1 MKIGVFGGSFNPP
14 HKMHL
19 NIGLELVNKQYVD
32 KIIYVPTGSKYKY
45 KNNLLPDKNRLEML
59 EILTKTQEYLDVNDY
74 ELKDEVVYTCET
86 LAYFKELYPNDE
98 IYFICGADNLSYID
112 KWKNGEDILNNYK
125 IIAMKRKGEDIEEL
139 LKKFVDYQNNIIV
152 ADVEQQDISSTD
164 IREKLKN
171 YENVLDV
178 LDKDVYE
185 YIRKNKLYENKEI
198 RKHEK
203 DNK

>member
-19 NIGLELVNKQYVD
+19 DIGVQLVNKQYVD
-32 KIIYVPTGSKYKY
+32 NVVYVPTGSKYKY

-59 EILTKTQEYLDVNDY
+59 EILTKKYEGLCVNDY

-86 LAYFKELYPNDE
+86 LAYFKEEYSNDD

-112 KWKNGEDILNNYK
+112 KWKNGEDILRNYK
-125 IIAMKRKGEDIEEL
+125 ILVMKRKGEDIDEL
-139 LKKFVDYQNNIIV
+139 LEKFKEYKHNIVV
-152 ADVEQQDISSTD
+152 ADVEQRDISSTD
-164 IREKLKN
+164 IREKIKN
-171 YENVLDV
+171 NENVLDV

-185 YIRKNKLYENKEI
+185 YIRKNKLYK
-198 RKHEK
+198 
-203 DNK
+203 

>member
-32 KIIYVPTGSKYKY
+32 KVIYVPTGSKYKY

-59 EILTKTQEYLDVNDY
+59 ELLTKNQEYLDVNDY

-112 KWKNGEDILNNYK
+112 KWKNGEKILNNYK

-171 YENVLDV
+171 NENVLDV

-185 YIRKNKLYENKEI
+185 YIRKNKLYE
-198 RKHEK
+198 
-203 DNK
+203 

>member
-1 MKIGVFGGSFNPP
+1 MYKTQGGVNMKIGVFGGSFNPP

-32 KIIYVPTGSKYKY
+32 KVIYVPTGSKYKY

-59 EILTKTQEYLDVNDY
+59 EILTNKYKNLSVDDY

-139 LKKFVDYQNNIIV
+139 LKKFVAYQNNIIV

-171 YENVLDV
+171 NENVLDV

-185 YIRKNKLYENKEI
+185 YIRKNKLYE
-198 RKHEK
+198 
-203 DNK
+203 

>member
-19 NIGLELVNKQYVD
+19 KIGLELVNKQYVD
-32 KIIYVPTGSKYKY
+32 KVVYVPTGSKYKY

-59 EILTKTQEYLDVNDY
+59 NILTKNQENLGVNDY
-74 ELKDEVVYTCET
+74 ELKDKVVYTCET
-86 LAYFKELYPNDE
+86 LAYFKELYPNDQ

-112 KWKNGEDILNNYK
+112 KWKNGEEILNNYK
-125 IIAMKRKGEDIEEL
+125 IIVMKRKGEDIEKL
-139 LKKFVDYQNNIIV
+139 LKKFEDYQENIIV
-152 ADVEQQDISSTD
+152 ADVEQQDVSSTD

-171 YENVLDV
+171 NENVLDV

-185 YIRKNKLYENKEI
+185 YIRTNKLYE
-198 RKHEK
+198 
-203 DNK
+203 

>member
-32 KIIYVPTGSKYKY
+32 KVIYVPTGSKYKY

-59 EILTKTQEYLDVNDY
+59 EILTKNQEYLDVNDY

-112 KWKNGEDILNNYK
+112 KWKNGEEILNNYK
-125 IIAMKRKGEDIEEL
+125 IIAMKRNGEDIEEL

-171 YENVLDV
+171 NENVLDV

-185 YIRKNKLYENKEI
+185 YIRKNKLYE
-198 RKHEK
+198 
-203 DNK
+203 

>member
-19 NIGLELVNKQYVD
+19 NIGIELVNKQYVD
-32 KIIYVPTGSKYKY
+32 KVIYVPTGSKYKY

-86 LAYFKELYPNDE
+86 LAYFKKLYPNDE

-112 KWKNGEDILNNYK
+112 EWKNGEEILNNYK
-125 IIAMKRKGEDIEEL
+125 IIVMKRKGEDIEEL

-171 YENVLDV
+171 NENVLDL
-178 LDKDVYE
+178 LDKEVYE
-185 YIRKNKLYENKEI
+185 YIRKNKLYE
-198 RKHEK
+198 
-203 DNK
+203 

>member
-32 KIIYVPTGSKYKY
+32 KVIYVPTGSKYKY

-171 YENVLDV
+171 GENVLDV

-185 YIRKNKLYENKEI
+185 YIRKNKLYE
-198 RKHEK
+198 
-203 DNK
+203 

>member
-32 KIIYVPTGSKYKY
+32 KVIYVPTGSKYKY

-112 KWKNGEDILNNYK
+112 KWKNGEEILNNYK

-139 LKKFVDYQNNIIV
+139 LKKFVDYLNNIIV
-152 ADVEQQDISSTD
+152 ADVEQQDVSSTD

-171 YENVLDV
+171 NENVLDV

-185 YIRKNKLYENKEI
+185 YIRKNKLYE
-198 RKHEK
+198 
-203 DNK
+203 

>member
-32 KIIYVPTGSKYKY
+32 KVIYVPTGSKYKY

-59 EILTKTQEYLDVNDY
+59 EILTNKYKNLSVDDY

-139 LKKFVDYQNNIIV
+139 LKKFVAYQNNIIV

-171 YENVLDV
+171 NENVLDV

-185 YIRKNKLYENKEI
+185 YIRKNKLYE
-198 RKHEK
+198 
-203 DNK
+203 

>member
-19 NIGLELVNKQYVD
+19 NIGLDLVNKQYVD
-32 KIIYVPTGSKYKY
+32 KVVYVPTGSKYKY

-59 EILTKTQEYLDVNDY
+59 NILTKNQENLGVNDY
-74 ELKDEVVYTCET
+74 ELKDKVVYTCET
-86 LAYFKELYPNDE
+86 LAYFKELYPNDQ

-112 KWKNGEDILNNYK
+112 KWKNGEEILNNYK
-125 IIAMKRKGEDIEEL
+125 IIVMKRAGEDIEEL
-139 LKKFVDYQNNIIV
+139 LKKFEYYQENIIV
-152 ADVEQQDISSTD
+152 ADVEQQDVSSTD

-171 YENVLDV
+171 NENVLDV

-185 YIRKNKLYENKEI
+185 YIRTNKLYE
-198 RKHEK
+198 
-203 DNK
+203 

>member
-19 NIGLELVNKQYVD
+19 NIGLDLVNKQYVD
-32 KIIYVPTGSKYKY
+32 KVIYVPTGSKYKY

-59 EILTKTQEYLDVNDY
+59 NILTKNQEYLGVNDY

-86 LAYFKELYPNDE
+86 LAYFKELYPNDQ

-112 KWKNGEDILNNYK
+112 KWKNGEEILNNYK
-125 IIAMKRKGEDIEEL
+125 IIVMKRAGEDIEEL
-139 LKKFVDYQNNIIV
+139 LKKFEYYQENIIV
-152 ADVEQQDISSTD
+152 ADVEQQDVSSTD

-171 YENVLDV
+171 NENVLDV

-185 YIRKNKLYENKEI
+185 YIRTNKLYE
-198 RKHEK
+198 
-203 DNK
+203 

>member
-19 NIGLELVNKQYVD
+19 KIGLELVNKQYVD
-32 KIIYVPTGSKYKY
+32 KVVYVPTGSKYKY

-59 EILTKTQEYLDVNDY
+59 NILTKNQENLGVNDY

-86 LAYFKELYPNDE
+86 LAYFKELYPNDQ

-112 KWKNGEDILNNYK
+112 KWKNGEEILNNYK
-125 IIAMKRKGEDIEEL
+125 IIVMKRKGEDIEKL
-139 LKKFVDYQNNIIV
+139 LKKFEYYQENIIV
-152 ADVEQQDISSTD
+152 ADVEQQDVSSTD

-171 YENVLDV
+171 NENVLDV

-185 YIRKNKLYENKEI
+185 YIRTNKLYE
-198 RKHEK
+198 
-203 DNK
+203 

>member
-32 KIIYVPTGSKYKY
+32 KVIYVPTGSKYKY

-59 EILTKTQEYLDVNDY
+59 EILTKKYANLNVNDH

-86 LAYFKELYPNDE
+86 LAYFKELYPNDD
-98 IYFICGADNLSYID
+98 IYFVCGADNLSYID

-125 IIAMKRKGEDIEEL
+125 IIAMKRKGEDIDEL
-139 LKKFVDYQNNIIV
+139 LEKFKEYKHNIVV
-152 ADVEQQDISSTD
+152 ADIEQRDISSTD
-164 IREKLKN
+164 IRERIKN
-171 YENVLDV
+171 NENVLDV

-185 YIRKNKLYENKEI
+185 YIRKNKLYE
-198 RKHEK
+198 
-203 DNK
+203 

>member
-1 MKIGVFGGSFNPP
+1 MYKTQGGVNMKIGVFGGSFNPP

-32 KIIYVPTGSKYKY
+32 KVIYVPTGSKYKY

-59 EILTKTQEYLDVNDY
+59 EILIKTQEYLDVNDY

-98 IYFICGADNLSYID
+98 IYFICGTDNLSYID

-171 YENVLDV
+171 NENVLDL
-178 LDKDVYE
+178 LDKEVYE
-185 YIRKNKLYENKEI
+185 YIRKNKLYE
-198 RKHEK
+198 
-203 DNK
+203 

>member
-32 KIIYVPTGSKYKY
+32 KVIYVPTGSKYKY
-45 KNNLLPDKNRLEML
+45 KNNLLPDNNRLEML
-59 EILTKTQEYLDVNDY
+59 EILTSKYKNLSVDDY

-86 LAYFKELYPNDE
+86 LAYFKELYPNDD
-98 IYFICGADNLSYID
+98 IYFVCGADNLSYID

-125 IIAMKRKGEDIEEL
+125 IIVMKRKGEDIEEL
-139 LKKFVDYQNNIIV
+139 LEKFKEYKYNIVV
-152 ADVEQQDISSTD
+152 ADIEQRDISSTD
-164 IREKLKN
+164 IRERLKN
-171 YENVLDV
+171 NENVLDV

-185 YIRKNKLYENKEI
+185 YIRKNKLYE
-198 RKHEK
+198 
-203 DNK
+203 

>member
-19 NIGLELVNKQYVD
+19 KIGLELVNKQYVD
-32 KIIYVPTGSKYKY
+32 KVIYVPTGSKYKY

-74 ELKDEVVYTCET
+74 ELKYEVVYTCET

-98 IYFICGADNLSYID
+98 FYFICGADNLSYID
-112 KWKNGEDILNNYK
+112 KWKNGEEILNNYK

-152 ADVEQQDISSTD
+152 ADVEQQDVSSTD

-171 YENVLDV
+171 NENVLDV

-185 YIRKNKLYENKEI
+185 YIRKNKLYE
-198 RKHEK
+198 
-203 DNK
+203 

>member
-32 KIIYVPTGSKYKY
+32 KVIYVPTGSKYKY

-112 KWKNGEDILNNYK
+112 KWKNGEEILNNYK

-152 ADVEQQDISSTD
+152 ADVEQQDISSTA

-171 YENVLDV
+171 NENVLDV
-178 LDKDVYE
+178 LDKEVYE
-185 YIRKNKLYENKEI
+185 YIRKNKLYE
-198 RKHEK
+198 
-203 DNK
+203 